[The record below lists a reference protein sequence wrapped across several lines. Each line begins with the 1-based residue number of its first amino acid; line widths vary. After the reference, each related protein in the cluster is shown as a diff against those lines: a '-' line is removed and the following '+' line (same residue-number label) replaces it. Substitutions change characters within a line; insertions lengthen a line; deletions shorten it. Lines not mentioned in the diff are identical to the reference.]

1 MKYCGIKYIFVRIT
15 ILIIPNHFGINIY
28 MSILQQESGIS
39 SIMQRLRPVH
49 ALTHTHT
56 GVTSV
61 LTSCCGMWNKSALVY
76 IFCTF
81 IMGFQ
86 VPRQRPS
93 FCLQK
98 HPLTWGGNVIICRH
112 FHSALEHKSVIVEV
126 NGSSCVLAS
135 STEKMNMHF
144 WKYQLPGCSADS
156 LALILLESLSWE
168 NFA

>member
-61 LTSCCGMWNKSALVY
+61 LTSCCGMWNKSALVISLHILHIHNGVSGTQTAAQLLPAETPIDVRRKCY
-76 IFCTF
+76 YLQTFPFSTGTQKRNCGGERQFLCTGF
-81 IMGFQ
+81 IH
-86 VPRQRPS
+86 R
-93 FCLQK
+93 
-98 HPLTWGGNVIICRH
+98 
-112 FHSALEHKSVIVEV
+112 
-126 NGSSCVLAS
+126 
-135 STEKMNMHF
+135 
-144 WKYQLPGCSADS
+144 
-156 LALILLESLSWE
+156 E
-168 NFA
+168 NEYAFLKIPVAWL